1 MASRMLGREDSCG
14 QDCSR
19 CLIPPH
25 LPCGVSSDVEMDTE
39 MDTEMNADMV
49 LFVYVVGIVAII

>member
-39 MDTEMNADMV
+39 MDADMV